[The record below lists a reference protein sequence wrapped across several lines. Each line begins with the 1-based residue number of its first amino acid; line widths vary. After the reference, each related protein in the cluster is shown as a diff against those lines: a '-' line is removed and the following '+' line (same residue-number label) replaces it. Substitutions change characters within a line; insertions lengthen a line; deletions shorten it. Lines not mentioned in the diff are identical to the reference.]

1 MAFTFVEIDEEAV
14 PLHVNQYGDALSG
27 TPGQGQAILLTALNN
42 SGQYALSV
50 RNQDTANGRTA
61 DFQKPDGSASW
72 FVIDVEGNHAL
83 GLILVQQVTPTA
95 PGSGESIVYAGT
107 DSELYV
113 IHGSGTRKK
122 INEQN
127 PARSF
132 LLMGA

>member
-27 TPGQGQAILLTALNN
+27 TPGAGQPILLTALNN
-42 SGQYALSV
+42 SGQFALTV

-61 DFQKPDGSASW
+61 DFQKPDGSGSW
-72 FVIDVEGNHAL
+72 FTIDKEGVHSL
-83 GLILVQQVTPTA
+83 GVILVQEVTPTA
-95 PGSGESIVYAGT
+95 PGSGESLVYAGT

-127 PARSF
+127 MARGF